1 MKYYLLAA
9 SVLFASGA
17 DVVDANMV
25 DYVNTSVDP
34 TIEIAQKIPE
44 LMKVYG
50 VSGLAATAVKGDK
63 VLFSQGFGVTSDG
76 QSYSSSTSC
85 GLYSATKVLASLT
98 YANLAKDGRINMEG
112 ELADYIEDA
121 PEAWRKIP
129 FYRLLNHTSG
139 ITMAVNK
146 SWFGELVSNPSTQN
160 ADIYQKVR
168 DIPLDYKPGEFSRY
182 RQSGY
187 AVAEMI
193 LKNKL
198 GVSFADIA
206 LEYLTS
212 PANMTNTKHPSVS
225 DDSQPA
231 FLLSAGGFVTTAD
244 DMSKLF
250 IGINNGAVIAPQ
262 EWKAFLLN
270 QDYRFKDYSLG
281 SLIEERD
288 GILTM
293 GHSGGGARAN
303 IRYAPDE
310 KVGVMICTDD
320 RSNKGLAI
328 PLARMLMH
336 EIVTGEVPPLPLLTA
351 FGDYKAMNGVDIIS
365 VYKQAKER
373 ADGYDFS
380 DAEALLNNIGY
391 TFLSDKRVEDAI
403 QVFKL
408 NVQEHPNSGNV
419 YDSLGEAQLTA
430 GDKLGA
436 LASYQQAVALDPHNQ
451 GAAKAVKKLL
461 QEK

>member
-1 MKYYLLAA
+1 MKYYLLGA
-9 SVLFASGA
+9 SALFALEANIASA
-17 DVVDANMV
+17 HAANYLDAA
-25 DYVNTSVDP
+25 VDP
-34 TIEIAQKIPE
+34 VIETVKKIPE

-50 VSGLAATAVKGDK
+50 VSGLAVTAVKEDR
-63 VLFSQGFGVTSDG
+63 VLFSQGFGVTASG

-121 PEAWRKIP
+121 PEAWQDIP

-146 SWFGELVSNPSTQN
+146 DWFGELASNPATQN

-193 LKNKL
+193 LKNQL
-198 GVSFADIA
+198 DASFAD
-206 LEYLTS
+206 LVHEYLTT
-212 PANMTNTKHPSVS
+212 PADMTNTKHPSVL

-231 FLLSAGGFVTTAD
+231 FLLSAGGFVTTVD
-244 DMSKLF
+244 DMAKLF
-250 IGINNGAVIAPQ
+250 IGINNAKVIAPQ
-262 EWKAFLLN
+262 KWKAFLLN
-270 QDYRFKDYSLG
+270 QDYLFKDYSLG

-288 GILTM
+288 GILTV

-310 KVGVMICTDD
+310 QTGVMVCTDD

-336 EIVTGEVPPLPLLTA
+336 ELVTGEVPPMPLLTA
-351 FGDYKAMNGVDIIS
+351 FGDYKAMNGADIIS

-373 ADGYDFS
+373 VDGYDFS

-430 GDKLGA
+430 GDKLAA
-436 LASYQQAVALDPHNQ
+436 LASYQQAVALNPHNQ